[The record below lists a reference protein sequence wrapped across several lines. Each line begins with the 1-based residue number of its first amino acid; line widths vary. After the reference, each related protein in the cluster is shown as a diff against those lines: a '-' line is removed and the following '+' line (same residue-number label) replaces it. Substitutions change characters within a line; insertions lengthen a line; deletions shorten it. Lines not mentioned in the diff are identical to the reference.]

1 MCCTF
6 QGNAG
11 RCLALLAVTAFFSGC
26 GISAAD
32 PTAAEVSRLPDSSA
46 SAAQVQA
53 FLQTG
58 VVVLESRSAW
68 RSFTVLG
75 PPVIKEGSVRKTASF
90 GVAWLDAPSSPPPVR
105 WQDPDFD
112 DSSWLRAPVSRLPNT
127 PMVRRLCVRGS
138 FTVTDPSVVQGLTV
152 LARYH
157 GGVMVSVNGT
167 AAGYAHL
174 KPLPDGTVE
183 GEPYPQDAFIDEAG
197 KPVVPFTP
205 QGETAPPELQRRRN
219 LWTRYALV
227 RVPSEL
233 LRKGRNVVAVEVI
246 AAPQDSILST
256 IPDRAFAV
264 DFFGPTCYLGALG
277 VRAQSGAGL
286 SLCPGRPQG
295 MFVWNADILESSADA
310 DIPNV
315 AEPLRPVRIVGPA
328 NGLFS
333 GKVHVGSTEPIS
345 ALAASISDLSGPA
358 GFIPASACSI
368 RYGIVW
374 GNDNAYYGWDTT
386 WSPRPFY
393 GGAARKPLP
402 VYPVSKNIEFPG
414 VVVPIW
420 VSVKIPK
427 GAKAGEYGGVLKV
440 STSGRS
446 VEVPVEVKVVGWELP
461 DADEYRTWVELVQS
475 PDTLAV
481 EYGVPLWSE
490 RHWEM
495 IGRSFE
501 LIRPTGSRVVYIP
514 AISHTNLGNEESM
527 IRWVK
532 DEAGGYRWDF
542 SVMERYLDVAEERLG
557 KPKVVVLQVWEVY
570 MREGGQKRFE
580 DFKFMGQ
587 PQVTEYDPRSGET
600 RNVALPSLRDGASRQ
615 MWGGLIEEVRQRLRR
630 RGLEKAL
637 MLGMFCDM
645 VPTREDVEFFRSIAP
660 DLGWVQQGHGFMTKL
675 HGIAD
680 VGYNASVWG
689 GLGFADGCR
698 QTNQSSKPF
707 TSSAYG
713 WARPTLNAVYERNTG
728 LDSYPPTRW
737 YFFPLTGVTGEFR
750 GIGRI
755 GADMWKAVRN
765 REGKRAATVPERFPE
780 GYWGGT
786 SISLTICNPVLCPG
800 QDGPEATARL
810 MALIEGV
817 ELSEARIVVEEAV
830 KEGKVSGEAK
840 ARCEEFLQTQLFNMW
855 RALSNHQVRKMWGGA
870 TGWRWV
876 PGIAGTHWFLGSNWQ
891 EQAETL
897 YTLAGEVTRMSR
909 R

>member
-1 MCCTF
+1 MNRKTV
-6 QGNAG
+6 
-11 RCLALLAVTAFFSGC
+11 LLASVVSFSFWLSRALFCQETVVLDTASPWRISGVLKPPVVEE
-26 GISAAD
+26 A
-32 PTAAEVSRLPDSSA
+32 
-46 SAAQVQA
+46 
-53 FLQTG
+53 G
-58 VVVLESRSAW
+58 VVR
-68 RSFTVLG
+68 
-75 PPVIKEGSVRKTASF
+75 PVSIGI
-90 GVAWLDAPSSPPPVR
+90 AWLDTPSCAVPAGWQSPSY
-105 WQDPDFD
+105 D
-112 DSSWLRAPVSRLPNT
+112 DSGWLRGSLGSAPYT
-127 PMVRRLCVRGS
+127 PMLAHLCLRGRFS
-138 FTVTDPSVVQGLTV
+138 VEDPASAGTLV
-152 LARYH
+152 LQIRYH
-157 GGVMVSVNGT
+157 GGVIVFLNGAEIGRFHIRQDASGETLAVSYPKDVFVDSAGLYVSPAGLYMDGRPFAPSEDNKRRLGLWVRSCAVELPPAKVRRGENVIGIEVVRAPYDEIVNTVQVKKAFGCGDFFVPSCHIAGARLVSQGGRGLS
-167 AAGYAHL
+167 AAG
-174 KPLPDGTVE
+174 T
-183 GEPYPQDAFIDEAG
+183 
-197 KPVVPFTP
+197 
-205 QGETAPPELQRRRN
+205 
-219 LWTRYALV
+219 
-227 RVPSEL
+227 
-233 LRKGRNVVAVEVI
+233 LR
-246 AAPQDSILST
+246 
-256 IPDRAFAV
+256 
-264 DFFGPTCYLGALG
+264 
-277 VRAQSGAGL
+277 AGL
-286 SLCPGRPQG
+286 SVGNSDVLDDSGG
-295 MFVWNADILESSADA
+295 FEL
-310 DIPNV
+310 PNP

-333 GKVHVGSTEPIS
+333 GKILVGSDEALKGLS
-345 ALAASISDLSGPA
+345 AEMSDVKGPA
-358 GFIPASACSI
+358 GTIPAGAATI
-368 RYGIVW
+368 RYGFRL
-374 GNDNAYYGWDTT
+374 GNDRTAEGM
-386 WSPRPFY
+386 SK
-393 GGAARKPLP
+393 KPLP
-402 VYPVSKNIEFPG
+402 DYPVPAGRGAAG

-855 RALSNHQVRKMWGGA
+855 RALSNLKLSGWGA
-870 TGWRWV
+870 TAWRWG
-876 PGIAGTHWFLGSNWQ
+876 PGTAGHRWFLGSRWQ

-897 YTLAGEVTRMSR
+897 YTLAGEVARMSAR
-909 R
+909 QR